1 MSPAPARSNGA
12 DASIV
17 AGFRRRE
24 NRTTPVVRK
33 FRRERLIG
41 RYLANPIVG
50 MLSRL
55 GIRTTYAT
63 ELETVGAKT
72 GLRRTVPVSAAFD
85 DDGAWVISQHGT
97 RSGWARNVAA
107 NPLVR
112 IRHGRRWRTGT
123 AVFMPDDD
131 VVARGRTFAPNR
143 ALAPLVSATF
153 RALASDP
160 ISVRIA
166 FGETAASASGPGSVD
181 PS

>member
-1 MSPAPARSNGA
+1 MSPTPAGSNPTRSK
-12 DASIV
+12 D
-17 AGFRRRE
+17 
-24 NRTTPVVRK
+24 RTTPVLRK

-41 RYLANPIVG
+41 RYLANPMIRA
-50 MLSRL
+50 LSRL

-63 ELETVGAKT
+63 EIETVGAKT
-72 GLRRTVPVSAAFD
+72 GLRRSVPVSARFD
-85 DDGAWVISQHGT
+85 DDGAWVISQHGL

-107 NPLVR
+107 NPAVR
-112 IRHGRRWRTGT
+112 IRQGRRWRTGT
-123 AVFMPDDD
+123 AEFAPDDD

-160 ISVRIA
+160 ISVRIDFHDA
-166 FGETAASASGPGSVD
+166 D